1 MDKITFTINGLKIE
15 ANRGDTILKAALER
29 GIYIPHLCYHPDLK
43 PFGGCRLCMVE
54 IEGRGLT
61 ISCKAPVE
69 EGIKVITESP
79 DINKVRRVAAEL
91 LIVNHYADCLQC
103 VKNTECKLQ
112 TIAAYIGIE
121 EERLQRLKRATRT
134 LPIDDSNPF
143 FIRDPNRCVLCGIC
157 VRTCEEIQGVSA
169 IDFAFR
175 GYETKV
181 STLKDK
187 SIVESKCESCGEC
200 VVRCPVGALTPKNMQ
215 KPARE
220 VKSVCPYCGCGCG
233 IYLGVRGS
241 KIVSV
246 RGDTDSPVNKGN
258 LCVKGRFGYEFVNHP
273 DRLTS
278 PLIRR
283 NGEFVET
290 TWEEALDFIA
300 GKLADYKGDQFA
312 FISSAKCTNEENYLF
327 QKFTRAVMG
336 TNNIDH
342 CARL

>member
-1 MDKITFTINGLKIE
+1 
-15 ANRGDTILKAALER
+15 
-29 GIYIPHLCYHPDLK
+29 
-43 PFGGCRLCMVE
+43 
-54 IEGRGLT
+54 
-61 ISCKAPVE
+61 
-69 EGIKVITESP
+69 
-79 DINKVRRVAAEL
+79 
-91 LIVNHYADCLQC
+91 
-103 VKNTECKLQ
+103 
-112 TIAAYIGIE
+112 
-121 EERLQRLKRATRT
+121 
-134 LPIDDSNPF
+134 
-143 FIRDPNRCVLCGIC
+143 
-157 VRTCEEIQGVSA
+157 
-169 IDFAFR
+169 
-175 GYETKV
+175 
-181 STLKDK
+181 
-187 SIVESKCESCGEC
+187 
-200 VVRCPVGALTPKNMQ
+200 VGALTPKNMQ